1 VRTTNNND
9 QKERDR
15 VNGSQQQFTP
25 SYEACKEFVCK
36 VLPWIILDLKR
47 KGKLPKEQCAAAG
60 DGRN

>member
-1 VRTTNNND
+1 MTANHPG
-9 QKERDR
+9 KI
-15 VNGSQQQFTP
+15 TP